1 VAAPSFVVRG
11 TGAVVFRNGPVVAL
25 EDAKATILALIAVLG
40 TDDFILG
47 GSGLFRKSRLCG
59 GLRGL
64 VLLWLVVTD
73 VSKGVEWTDALV
85 GLDGLSIQDLGGGDA
100 DSPVE
105 TFLALDGTDTGTGG
119 CGVGLLGRLVVADVS
134 VGRNGAVAIV
144 GLLCNSVYDL
154 VGFSTGSAVETLLA
168 VGVTDT
174 QALWL
179 EDCVAPETEGVVW
192 TVAKVIFL
200 IGEGL
205 TDAAVLAGV
214 VFVGTDDY
222 QTRAGHGCDDVV
234 VVVRI
239 RIRIRMSIDGI
250 SKMPMGI
257 QSIVGSIQYD
267 SNCFV
272 LLTD

>member
-1 VAAPSFVVRG
+1 MAALSFVVRG

-40 TDDFILG
+40 TDEFVLG
-47 GSGLFRKSRLCG
+47 GSGQFRKSRLCG

-100 DSPVE
+100 GSPVE
-105 TFLALDGTDTGTGG
+105 TLLALDGTDTGTGG
-119 CGVGLLGRLVVADVS
+119 SGLLGRLVVADGS

-144 GLLCNSVYDL
+144 GLLSDSVYDL
-154 VGFSTGSAVETLLA
+154 VGGSTGSAVETLLA

-174 QALWL
+174 QFLWL

-192 TVAKVIFL
+192 TVAKVVFL
-200 IGEGL
+200 IGEGF

-214 VFVGTDDY
+214 VLVGTDDY
-222 QTRAGHGCDDVV
+222 QTRAGHGCDDAVVV

-239 RIRIRMSIDGI
+239 RMRKSIDGI

-257 QSIVGSIQYD
+257 QSIVGSIQND